1 MNRRENLKLLF
12 AGSIG
17 AGLLL
22 GCEPEQVKL
31 KGAVIGTPG
40 GRTEEEKVRDAKLLA
55 ERFFTEDELK
65 KISILVD
72 LIMPADEQS
81 PAATTLGV
89 PNFIEFMMKD
99 QPSMQTPM
107 RGGLM
112 WLDFESE
119 EKFGKLF
126 NSLETAQVLEI
137 VDLVAWP
144 EKATEAYQGGV
155 RWFNMLRNLTCSG
168 YFSTQEGWK
177 YMGYQGNVPNVWDGV
192 PAAVLTKHGLANPDK
207 YAGVYLKPE
216 ERSKIAVWDETGNL
230 IG

>member
-31 KGAVIGTPG
+31 KGEVVGTPG
-40 GRTEEEKVRDAKLLA
+40 GRTEEEKALDAKLLA
-55 ERFFTEDELK
+55 EKFFTEEELK
-65 KISILVD
+65 KITTLVD

-89 PNFIEFMMKD
+89 PAFIEFMMKD
-99 QPSMQTPM
+99 QTSLQTPM

-112 WLDFESE
+112 WLDFEAQE
-119 EKFGKLF
+119 LFGKVF
-126 NSLETAQVLEI
+126 NDLDASQVQTI

-144 EKATEAYQGGV
+144 DKASEDYQGGV
-155 RWFNMLRNLTCSG
+155 YWFNMLRDLTCSG

-177 YMGYQGNVPNVWDGV
+177 YMGYLGNVPNVWDGV
-192 PAAVLTKHGLANPDK
+192 PAAVLAKHGLANPEK
-207 YAGVYLKPE
+207 YASVYLKPE
-216 ERSKIAVWDETGNL
+216 DRSKVAVWDDAGNL